1 MHACMHARILALTNN
16 KNKKNIIVYWEEEE
30 EEEEEEERWGWEGD
44 FGMSYGW

>member
-1 MHACMHARILALTNN
+1 MHARILALTNN

-30 EEEEEEERWGWEGD
+30 EEEERWGWEGD